1 MGKDLRMKSHGP
13 DDDELRQESPTAQ
26 EVDGERL
33 VRKALHGTGHE
44 KLDTEGSESTK
55 PTN

>member
-1 MGKDLRMKSHGP
+1 MKSHGP